1 MKMTSAVRLLKVW
14 MMVMMVEMSW
24 PEIVIVAE
32 GWWCGC

>member
-14 MMVMMVEMSW
+14 MMVEMSW